1 MELGLGWPQIGDKTR
16 VMLRLGWGC
25 FGVGDGRGCPTHQ
38 GWACCTSLTC
48 TRSLKG
54 WWSDRQ
60 PDSSWTCWSCPDG
73 YSLFSSRSSHC
84 HLWGMSLCYPQ
95 KLPRTQPASDTPG
108 YSHLLP
114 GPTPDRPLLLLES
127 NSVFSR
133 LTHPPHQPLIPEAYS
148 LLLVTTL
155 YLGHSGSINSSLPA
169 WRS

>member
-25 FGVGDGRGCPTHQ
+25 FGVGDGKGCPTHQ

-73 YSLFSSRSSHC
+73 YSLFSSHSSRC
-84 HLWGMSLCYPQ
+84 YLWEMSLCHSQ
-95 KLPRTQPASDTPG
+95 KLPWTQPASGTPG
-108 YSHLLP
+108 YKVTCSQ
-114 GPTPDRPLLLLES
+114 DRPLPGLFSYLSPTLSFLDLPILPINLLCQK
-127 NSVFSR
+127 
-133 LTHPPHQPLIPEAYS
+133 P
-148 LLLVTTL
+148 TL
-155 YLGHSGSINSSLPA
+155 S
-169 WRS
+169 

>member
-1 MELGLGWPQIGDKTR
+1 MELGLGWPQIGDKTT

-25 FGVGDGRGCPTHQ
+25 FGVGDGKGCPTHQ

-54 WWSDRQ
+54 WWSDWQ

-108 YSHLLP
+108 YKVTCSQ
-114 GPTPDRPLLLLES
+114 DRPLTGLFSYLSPTLSFLDLPILPINLLYQK
-127 NSVFSR
+127 
-133 LTHPPHQPLIPEAYS
+133 P
-148 LLLVTTL
+148 TL
-155 YLGHSGSINSSLPA
+155 SS
-169 WRS
+169 